1 MTDRVFT
8 ADQTNKLTQIINEGM
23 SVMSEIETLTGGLN
37 DTVKAIAEELDIK
50 PNILKKAIKHDGNPF
65 VGWQLGNCEVYTDVN
80 GNVKV
85 RKNEADPSAKV
96 DGIIAMIMA
105 LHCHLDNVFVS
116 DSYGLRLF

>member
-1 MTDRVFT
+1 
-8 ADQTNKLTQIINEGM
+8 
-23 SVMSEIETLTGGLN
+23 
-37 DTVKAIAEELDIK
+37 
-50 PNILKKAIKHDGNPF
+50 
-65 VGWQLGNCEVYTDVN
+65 VN

-116 DSYGLRLF
+116 DSFGFRSLEW